1 VTDGPVT
8 VSFINGP
15 IINEA
20 RQVFQDWATQT
31 IRLWKGALSADF
43 NFEIGPIPHAD
54 GLGKEIISKFTTDLN
69 TDSTWIT
76 DSNGRDSMTRKF
88 NSRPTWNLTVYEP
101 TAGNYYPVNA
111 FIATTDIVT
120 GYTISV
126 NTDRSQGGASLA
138 DGSVELMVHRR
149 LQADDGRG
157 VGEPLNETG
166 IDGNGLIIRAT
177 HRVSFDISN
186 AAASISRRTA
196 LADFMWRDNYRY
208 AALVNGIT
216 PSSFITAYNVSFS
229 GISTALPKNVHL
241 LTVHAQGPSSI
252 LIRVSHSYEVTEDS
266 TMATP
271 ASVSLKALFARSKL
285 QLSSCT

>member
-1 VTDGPVT
+1 
-8 VSFINGP
+8 
-15 IINEA
+15 
-20 RQVFQDWATQT
+20 
-31 IRLWKGALSADF
+31 
-43 NFEIGPIPHAD
+43 
-54 GLGKEIISKFTTDLN
+54 
-69 TDSTWIT
+69 
-76 DSNGRDSMTRKF
+76 MTRKF

-101 TAGNYYPVNA
+101 AAGNYYPVNA
-111 FIATTDIVT
+111 FIATTDIIT
-120 GYTISV
+120 GHTISV

-196 LADFMWRDNYRY
+196 LADLMWRDNYRY

-229 GISTALPKNVHL
+229 GISSALPNNVHL
-241 LTVHAQGPSSI
+241 LTLHAQGPSSI

-266 TMATP
+266 TMAAP

-285 QLSSCT
+285 QLSSCTEMTLSGNQPLATAPKITYNVTGQGSTTLPVIPSFDPIQFAFTINAMEIRTFMCTCSYTS